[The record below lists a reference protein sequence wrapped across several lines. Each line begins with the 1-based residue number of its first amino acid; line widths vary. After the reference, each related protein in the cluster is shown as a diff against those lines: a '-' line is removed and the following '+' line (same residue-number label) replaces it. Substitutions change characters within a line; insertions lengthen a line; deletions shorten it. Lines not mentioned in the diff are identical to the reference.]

1 MSKNKVKTLLKDNYG
16 QLQFNS
22 LFNVTQE
29 VSHEKKTIMHFG
41 KFNSNKSISKSFYKP
56 FSKILNLDIIEIL

>member
-29 VSHEKKTIMHFG
+29 VSHEKKQ
-41 KFNSNKSISKSFYKP
+41 
-56 FSKILNLDIIEIL
+56 